1 MAQALDSLHQGWSEI
16 VFNSHALNGGCDS
29 STAQMFLQLAVIAAF
44 IMVEPHTINLPT
56 ALVLADE
63 PAFVTI
69 GSTKKV

>member
-1 MAQALDSLHQGWSEI
+1 M
-16 VFNSHALNGGCDS
+16 
-29 STAQMFLQLAVIAAF
+29 IAEL
-44 IMVEPHTINLPT
+44 IMVEPHMINLPT

>member
-1 MAQALDSLHQGWSEI
+1 M
-16 VFNSHALNGGCDS
+16 FNSHAFNGACDF
-29 STAQMFLQLAVIAAF
+29 STAQMFLQLAMTAAF

-56 ALVLADE
+56 AFVLADE

>member
-1 MAQALDSLHQGWSEI
+1 M
-16 VFNSHALNGGCDS
+16 FNSHALNGGCDF
-29 STAQMFLQLAVIAAF
+29 STAQMFLQLAMTAAF

-69 GSTKKV
+69 DSTKKV